1 MYPIFKYISFSHLGG
16 EPVKKEQYTPNGAV
30 LEFQY
35 GNSLSY
41 VLRGKYKLKVLQ
53 NWVKTYKLI
62 SNPKDAVVFINNH
75 DNERGHGAGGSN
87 IITYKDLN
95 LFKKANAF
103 MLAHPY
109 GITRVLSDYS
119 FSDANEGNS
128 KS

>member
-1 MYPIFKYISFSHLGG
+1 M
-16 EPVKKEQYTPNGAV
+16 
-30 LEFQY
+30 
-35 GNSLSY
+35 
-41 VLRGKYKLKVLQ
+41 KVLQ
-53 NWVKTYKLI
+53 NYEKRYKLI
-62 SNPKDAVVFINNH
+62 SNPKDAVVFIDNH

-119 FSDANEGNS
+119 FSDANEGND
-128 KS
+128 KLCEYM